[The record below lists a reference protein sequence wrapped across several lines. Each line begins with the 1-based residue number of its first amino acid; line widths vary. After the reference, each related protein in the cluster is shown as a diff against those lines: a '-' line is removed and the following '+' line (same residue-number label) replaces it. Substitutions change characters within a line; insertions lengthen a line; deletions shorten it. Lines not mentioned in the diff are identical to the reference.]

1 MRRAEPAT
9 LTAAGRAWVLAATG
23 ACLLPL
29 LPRLPGLLAAVTVA
43 VALATAC
50 LSRGAPLRAW
60 LRTLLALG
68 LVAAVLAI
76 YRFGLGRDVACALL
90 AAMLALKPAEL
101 GSMRDARSLVGFALF
116 APFATFLLDQGPLS
130 LLLGM
135 AGAIVALG
143 ALHQLADDESGD
155 LAPVA
160 PARRLGA
167 VLRLAAIGLPLTLAA
182 FWLFPRIP
190 SPLWGVP
197 DRVLSLPGLSDE
209 MEPGQWLDM
218 MNDERPALRVSFQ
231 GEAPPPSQM
240 YWRGPV
246 LLDFDGRT
254 WRRARDTR
262 ALPPAAATPAGPAW
276 DYLVEIEPTERATV
290 VALELPQATPAGT
303 TQSWDLVLEAPA
315 PLTSVTRWRMQARR
329 PASFEPELPEAL
341 RRRALQLPPGYNPR
355 TVALARQ
362 WRADNGPGNDAAI
375 VERAM
380 RMIRA
385 EFGYTLSTPLPGR
398 HSADEFLFDWKQGF
412 CEHFSSA
419 FAVMLRAAGLPARV
433 VTGYQGGTINRFD
446 GTLVVRQSDAHA
458 WVEVW
463 LDGRG
468 WVRVD
473 PTALA
478 APARIER
485 GLFDALPADEARPF
499 LMRGGFAVELLRGL
513 RDRWEALSNAWNRNV
528 VGFDRLRQRGL
539 LERLGLDAD
548 DPTVPGLLLVAG
560 LALPML
566 ALVAWAMRQR
576 VRRDALDRA
585 WRAFCARL
593 ARRGLAR
600 LPSEGPIDYAERVA
614 RALPA
619 SAPEVRRIAALYA
632 ALRYGASPSDTD
644 ARLRELT
651 RSIRFFRPR

>member
-9 LTAAGRAWVLAATG
+9 LTAAGRAWALAATG

-167 VLRLAAIGLPLTLAA
+167 VLRLAAIGLPLALAA

-329 PASFEPELPEAL
+329 PARFEPELPEAL

-419 FAVMLRAAGLPARV
+419 FVILMRAAGIPARV
-433 VTGYQGGTINRFD
+433 VTGYAGGRRNAFGD
-446 GTLVVRQSDAHA
+446 YWVVRNEDAHA
-458 WVEVW
+458 WAEVW
-463 LDGRG
+463 LEGRG

-473 PTALA
+473 PTAAVAPERIYDTIDDRIAGGGFTALPGIVPMFDLGDWLRRGWNDLVLGFDA
-478 APARIER
+478 ARQAAILRPVGLERTGAR
-485 GLFDALPADEARPF
+485 GLVAL
-499 LMRGGFAVELLRGL
+499 FAL
-513 RDRWEALSNAWNRNV
+513 A
-528 VGFDRLRQRGL
+528 
-539 LERLGLDAD
+539 
-548 DPTVPGLLLVAG
+548 AG
-560 LALPML
+560 LA
-566 ALVAWAMRQR
+566 VAWMLWLAARAER
-576 VRRDALDRA
+576 SGDPVLRA
-585 WRAFCARL
+585 WRRLGGRYARL
-593 ARRGLAR
+593 DLAR
-600 LPSEGPIDYAERVA
+600 APHEPALHWVERVA
-614 RALPA
+614 RLRPRDAD
-619 SAPEVRRIAALYA
+619 
-632 ALRYGASPSDTD
+632 ALRALGRRFVRWRYGPAAGEDPRQLALD
-644 ARLRELT
+644 LR
-651 RSIRFFRPR
+651 RHRPR